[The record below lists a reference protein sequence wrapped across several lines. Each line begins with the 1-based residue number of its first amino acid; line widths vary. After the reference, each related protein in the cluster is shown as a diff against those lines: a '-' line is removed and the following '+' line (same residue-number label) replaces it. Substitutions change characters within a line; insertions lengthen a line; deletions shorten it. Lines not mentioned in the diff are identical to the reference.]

1 MAKNTK
7 NNNPVEVQDDVSNS
21 ENSAENQI
29 TETSDELQIGPESET
44 GDNTTGDSEN
54 SEENSGTKDEDKDKE
69 NNTKDEDKD
78 KENNTDNKDSRNN
91 QKSENNQSLAGKD
104 EKSTGNK
111 RENSPSVGS
120 VVTEPAVVK
129 ARVKN
134 GLNFYNPYT
143 QSLITETFSE
153 VKNSPWLMAQVKM
166 NFVELRTLTN
176 VPLAL
181 IGGKLVE
188 QPEEVEG

>member
-7 NNNPVEVQDDVSNS
+7 NNNPVEVQDDVLNS

-29 TETSDELQIGPESET
+29 TETSDELQIGPESEA

-54 SEENSGTKDEDKDKE
+54 PEENSG
-69 NNTKDEDKD
+69 TKDEDKD

-111 RENSPSVGS
+111 GENSPSVGS
-120 VVTEPAVVK
+120 VVLEPAVVK

-153 VKNSPWLMAQVKM
+153 VKNSPWLMAQVKT
-166 NFVELRTLTN
+166 NFVELRTLIN

-181 IGGKLVE
+181 IEGKLVE

>member
-29 TETSDELQIGPESET
+29 TETSDELEIGPESET

-54 SEENSGTKDEDKDKE
+54 SEENSG
-69 NNTKDEDKD
+69 TKDEDKD

-120 VVTEPAVVK
+120 VVLEPAVVK